1 MDDTQSTLSDQSN
14 GVFELK
20 SISEAYS
27 SWGLFKSSPREL
39 WIILFAKF
47 LESFGF
53 IAEDLVFLL
62 YLKEEIG
69 LTQTE
74 SGLIYS
80 LTACLT
86 FVYGL
91 LFSGYLIDKA
101 GVRISLIIGSLCLT
115 LARLCVSCA

>member
-1 MDDTQSTLSDQSN
+1 M
-14 GVFELK
+14 
-20 SISEAYS
+20 
-27 SWGLFKSSPREL
+27 
-39 WIILFAKF
+39 FAKF